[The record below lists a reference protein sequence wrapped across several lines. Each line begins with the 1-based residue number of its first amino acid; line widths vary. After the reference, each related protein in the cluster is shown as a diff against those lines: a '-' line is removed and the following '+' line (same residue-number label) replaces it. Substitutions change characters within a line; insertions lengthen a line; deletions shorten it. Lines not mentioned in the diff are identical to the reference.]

1 MHPGI
6 YLSFR
11 SGVQP
16 GISPWEFRESL
27 IRALFVFCVLIPF
40 LLIKLMK
47 RTCCKRF
54 IGFTPT

>member
-1 MHPGI
+1 MHLGI

-11 SGVQP
+11 SGGAAGDFSV
-16 GISPWEFRESL
+16 GVSGEL

-47 RTCCKRF
+47 
-54 IGFTPT
+54 